1 MLDNAT
7 FRTCAFGCNIAIFF
21 FVSVHGLLP
30 SSICDASLSLRSP
43 SVMSPLLRPQHPRGC
58 SRTWPPS
65 QMPALRRQNYPSQ
78 KQLQSGSRHWPSRSC
93 GHWITC
99 QTDAQVRVRI
109 FIMCHI
115 GKRGARS
122 GQEATKHCPIPIIL
136 FHVIRYVRAVKAT
149 VNFLG
154 PSFIPVLG
162 DVLSEKLGYFL
173 GIFIVPFA
181 FYHLEEE
188 QSC

>member
-1 MLDNAT
+1 
-7 FRTCAFGCNIAIFF
+7 
-21 FVSVHGLLP
+21 
-30 SSICDASLSLRSP
+30 
-43 SVMSPLLRPQHPRGC
+43 
-58 SRTWPPS
+58 
-65 QMPALRRQNYPSQ
+65 MPALRRQNYPSQ
-78 KQLQSGSRHWPSRSC
+78 KQLQSGSRHRPSRSC

-188 QSC
+188 QSCFKDTHLRNLWSLGPPSSPPQCLKILQQVSFFNKLKISEFSCKKSTLESTFVI